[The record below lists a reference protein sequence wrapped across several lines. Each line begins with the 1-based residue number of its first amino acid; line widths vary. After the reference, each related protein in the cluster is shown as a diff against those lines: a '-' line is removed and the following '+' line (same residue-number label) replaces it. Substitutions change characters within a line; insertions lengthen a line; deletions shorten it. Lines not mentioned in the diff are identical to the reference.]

1 MVDPFFQL
9 LILFF
14 VIFDPLSSFV
24 IFTVAT
30 SSMQEKERRRTAT
43 IAVIVAA
50 TISFLVLL
58 FGQGLLQLFNM
69 DIKEFQ
75 VAGGIVLGILGL
87 KMVLGYSLV
96 DVERVKGDSTWAIAS
111 IIGTPLLTGPAA
123 ITSIIISASNYGK
136 MVTGLAVGMV
146 LVGTAI
152 LFYNTKQ
159 ANRIMGRTTIQV
171 ISTILGLITLA
182 WGVKYILQGII

>member
-14 VIFDPLSSFV
+14 VIFDPLASFV

-30 SSMQEKERRRTAT
+30 SSMHEKERQRTAVL
-43 IAVIVAA
+43 AVIVAA
-50 TISFLVLL
+50 TISVLVLL
-58 FGQGLLQLFNM
+58 FGEGLLHLFNM
-69 DIKEFQ
+69 TIKEFQ

-87 KMVLGYSLV
+87 KMVLGESLV
-96 DVERVKGDSTWAIAS
+96 GLERVKGDSTWAIAS

-123 ITSIIISASNYGK
+123 IMSIIVSCSDYGK
-136 MVTGLAVGMV
+136 AVTGLAVGTV
-146 LVGTAI
+146 LLGTAI
-152 LFYNTKQ
+152 LFYNTTR
-159 ANRIMGRTTIQV
+159 ANRFLGKTTIQV

-182 WGVKYILQGII
+182 WGVKYVLQGI